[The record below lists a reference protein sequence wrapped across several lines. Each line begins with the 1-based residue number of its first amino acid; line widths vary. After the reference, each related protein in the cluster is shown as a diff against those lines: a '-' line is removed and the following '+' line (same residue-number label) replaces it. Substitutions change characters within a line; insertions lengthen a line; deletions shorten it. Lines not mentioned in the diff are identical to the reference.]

1 MTSKQNENKENFKWN
16 HKPITY
22 NPVRPLPNPDHLR
35 TILGD
40 TAVTTNVIG
49 SNNRIIEGLFCYDA
63 PEWLECH

>member
-1 MTSKQNENKENFKWN
+1 MTLKQKQNVKKFTAK
-16 HKPITY
+16 HKPITH